1 MSHFLSFDSLLHL
14 AAACLAAL
22 LSKEQEEELN
32 DGYDDEGLSDSHAA
46 EYDALGDGKAA
57 EDAALSDGE
66 AVTEK
71 DLGDGEVAGKVADEE
86 AGNEAV
92 AAESCVDVSDSDD
105 AGNDTA
111 E

>member
-1 MSHFLSFDSLLHL
+1 M
-14 AAACLAAL
+14 AAL